1 MSFQVVN
8 ALNKFGSNPIN
19 FATSNV
25 KMSVN
30 VLNIDKENSTL
41 PVNKLILNDT
51 THTSIHKNGFIV
63 SDADEELLILISFE
77 EITNLKSLQIYA
89 LTNTIEELNDEM
101 DISQPKEINI
111 YKLNNLNIN
120 FDDLSCIK
128 PDKTIKCKPKKLE
141 KGQNINLQK
150 ASKFTKIKYLAIY
163 IKSNQNGTENTF
175 INGISFKKQ
184 ETKKTQRGYGME
196 RISEK
201 DVISIKKW
209 MTKVGYKISND
220 ALTRMINDG
229 FDKVEIMALIHKKN
243 KADYIIEAAA
253 ASKSNKDLIQFTD
266 NLQMNENEFDI
277 DYNILWNKLLVFGF
291 MRRQSSID
299 GFSINTISLN
309 LIEIIIKF
317 LGFLFEIDSVVV
329 TENEKHILTNIL
341 IKNVIKKMKNP
352 QKIQFNLLYRMSKD
366 GGLKKFQSL
375 CDNKNPLLFVF
386 HSKFNHICGVFQ
398 SIPLKMKGG
407 NKYDKYCFLFL
418 LRSSFGHKPRVWR
431 VTNDENDVIGKY
443 NVVIE
448 RDKYYPSWGYA
459 GMGNCLFVYKTDSYT
474 MNSPTFQYESGNAL
488 LGGDKYYD
496 KGHGD
501 FRAGPIKEYE
511 VYQIIVD

>member
-175 INGISFKKQ
+175 INGISFNYKLESENKKQ
-184 ETKKTQRGYGME
+184 ERGYGME

-243 KADYIIEAAA
+243 KADLIAKKTAL
-253 ASKSNKDLIQFTD
+253 ASKLNENMFELTD
-266 NLQMNENEFDI
+266 NLQMNQNEL
-277 DYNILWNKLLVFGF
+277 DYNILCRELLVFGF
-291 MRRQSSID
+291 YRHIFNVSNKRCI
-299 GFSINTISLN
+299 ISTN

-317 LGFLFEIDSVVV
+317 LGFLFDIDSVVL
-329 TENEKHILTNIL
+329 TQNEKDILTNIL
-341 IKNVIKKMKNP
+341 IKNVIKKMENA
-352 QKIQFNLLYRMSKD
+352 QKIKLNLLYRMSRD
-366 GGLKKFQSL
+366 GGLKTFQSL
-375 CDNKNPLLFVF
+375 CNNKHPLLFIF
-386 HSKFNHICGVFQ
+386 HSKFNHVCGVFQ

-511 VYQIIVD
+511 VYQ